1 MFSIW
6 EPRSSKI
13 RFKLIDIYQVPAVC
27 HCVGG
32 PRHSVDLLWWRFH
45 SSWAGRQA
53 GKQIIA
59 HSVVHTVYDRGV
71 CQVLQE
77 QSGWGIF
84 SASEQE
90 WLCRGDDM

>member
-1 MFSIW
+1 MG
-6 EPRSSKI
+6 E
-13 RFKLIDIYQVPAVC
+13 
-27 HCVGG
+27 
-32 PRHSVDLLWWRFH
+32 
-45 SSWAGRQA
+45 
-53 GKQIIA
+53 QIIA

-77 QSGWGIF
+77 QSGWGIC